1 VKYST
6 KLYLGFVS
14 ISAINIFLAVGIDQY
29 KMRQFTFYELQSKG
43 LSIAA
48 TVASQIDGD
57 AVKQIKTQE
66 DQKKPVYTQ
75 LQQVL
80 RKARDANRR
89 SDVYIKFLYTIYPDP
104 KDPERFLFGVDPEE
118 EEKDFSPAGSDS
130 PGVVEEEL
138 YKHQTEVYSAGKL
151 IKDPWGTWLTG
162 YAPIY
167 DKEGAYVGNVGVDIS
182 ATLVAQ
188 KLNSLLLFAG
198 LSLVISL
205 LLSFILAKWLANR
218 VTRSLRTLEKA
229 TSEIGKGDFT
239 YRIQLT
245 TGDEFEELARSMNQ
259 MNEGLEEKERLKS
272 GFAHYVSQH
281 VLEKIVKS
289 KGSAKLEGERKKITV
304 FFSDIRNFT
313 HLSESMPPEK
323 VMAFLNDYFEKMLGI
338 IFKHNG
344 MLDKLLGDGI
354 MAEFGVPV
362 EDLQQERNAVLT
374 ALEMIEAMELLQEKW
389 KKEGKPPIDI
399 GIGIHTGDAIV
410 GSLGSEERMQ
420 YTAIGDT
427 VNIAERLQ
435 EVSRD
440 QKYPII
446 VSETTFNA
454 LYNEFPSKN
463 LGPLTLHGKE
473 NQINA
478 YAIFPKSPKSEEP
491 EQPGT
496 PPVI

>member
-14 ISAINIFLAVGIDQY
+14 ITALNIILAIGIDQY
-29 KMRQFTFYELQSKG
+29 KTREFTFLELQSKAV
-43 LSIAA
+43 SIAA
-48 TVASQIDGD
+48 SVASQLDGD
-57 AVKQIKTQE
+57 LVKEIRTRE
-66 DQKKPVYTQ
+66 DEKKPVYIQ
-75 LQQVL
+75 LQKQL

-89 SDVYIKFLYTIYPDP
+89 KDVYIKFLYTVYPDP
-104 KDPERFLFGVDPEE
+104 KDPQKFLFAVDPEE
-118 EEKDFSPAGSDS
+118 LEKDLSHAGTES
-130 PGVVEEEL
+130 PGATEESL
-138 YKHQTEVYSAGKL
+138 YLHMNEPYSYGHL
-151 IKDPWGTWLTG
+151 VKDPWGTWLTG
-162 YAPIY
+162 YAPVF
-167 DKEGAYVGNVGVDIS
+167 DKQGKYVASVGADIS
-182 ATLVAQ
+182 AELVG
-188 KLNSLLLFAG
+188 KHLNYLLFYGALSLGVSLL
-198 LSLVISL
+198 V
-205 LLSFILAKWLANR
+205 SFILAKWLATR
-218 VTRSLRTLEKA
+218 VTRSLRILEAA
-229 TSEIGKGDFT
+229 TAEIGKGDFT
-239 YRIQLT
+239 YRIKLS
-245 TGDEFEELARSMNQ
+245 TGDEFEHLAGSMNQ

-323 VMAFLNDYFEKMLGI
+323 VMAFLNQYFEKMLDI

-362 EDLQQERNAVLT
+362 EDPQQERNAVLT
-374 ALEMIEAMELLQEKW
+374 ALEMIEAINLLQDKW
-389 KKEGKPPIDI
+389 KEEGKPPIDI

-410 GSLGSEERMQ
+410 GSLGSEQRMQ
-420 YTAIGDT
+420 YTAVGDT

-435 EVSRD
+435 EVTKD
-440 QKYPII
+440 KKYPII

-454 LYNEFPSKN
+454 LYNEFPSKH

-473 NQINA
+473 HPINA
-478 YAIFPKSPKSEEP
+478 YAIFPKETKTEIP
-491 EQPGT
+491 EKPSNPGT
-496 PPVI
+496 F

>member
-1 VKYST
+1 MT
-6 KLYLGFVS
+6 
-14 ISAINIFLAVGIDQY
+14 AINIFLAVGIDQY
-29 KMRQFTFYELQSKG
+29 KTREFTFSELQSKG

-48 TVASQIDGD
+48 SVASQLDGD
-57 AVKQIKTQE
+57 AVKEIRTRE
-66 DQKKPVYTQ
+66 DEKKPVYAE
-75 LQQVL
+75 LQKQL

-89 SDVYIKFLYTIYPDP
+89 KDVYIKFLYTIYPDP
-104 KDPERFLFGVDPEE
+104 KDPQKFLFSVDPEE
-118 EEKDFSPAGSDS
+118 LDRDFSHAGTQS
-130 PGVVEEEL
+130 PGATEEQL
-138 YKHQTEVYSAGKL
+138 YKHTNEAYSYGHL
-151 IKDPWGTWLTG
+151 VKDPWGTWLTG
-162 YAPIY
+162 YAPVF
-167 DKEGAYVGNVGVDIS
+167 DKAGNYVASVGVDIS
-182 ATLVAQ
+182 ADLVSQ
-188 KLNSLLLFAG
+188 HLNNLLVYGALSLAVSLLV
-198 LSLVISL
+198 SLV
-205 LLSFILAKWLANR
+205 LAKWLASR
-218 VTRSLRTLEKA
+218 VTRSLRSLQTA
-229 TSEIGKGDFT
+229 TSEIGKGDFA
-239 YRIQLT
+239 YRIKLS
-245 TGDEFEELARSMNQ
+245 TGDEFEDLAKSMNQ

-313 HLSESMPPEK
+313 HLSETMPPEK
-323 VMAFLNDYFEKMLGI
+323 VMSFLNDYFEKMLGI

-362 EDLQQERNAVLT
+362 EDPQQERNAVIT
-374 ALEMIEAMELLQEKW
+374 ALEMIDAIDVLQEKW

-410 GSLGSEERMQ
+410 GSLGSEQRMQ

-435 EVSRD
+435 EVTKDR
-440 QKYPII
+440 KYPII

-454 LYNEFPSKN
+454 LYNEFPSKY
-463 LGPLTLHGKE
+463 LGPLMLHGKE
-473 NQINA
+473 HPINA
-478 YAIFPKSPKSEEP
+478 YAIFRKETKPASAEP
-491 EQPGT
+491 PPT